1 MRCALV
7 DTNVLIGY
15 LDPDD
20 AQHDR
25 AVRGLEETLGKQTT
39 TWPVIAEAAHILG
52 RRGWRFQEALLAMIE
67 GGSLTL
73 APLTEADAPRIR
85 ALMSK
90 YRNRPMDLADATLLR
105 VAERDG
111 IDTIVSLDRDF
122 HVYRAAGIGALKILP
137 RS

>member
-1 MRCALV
+1 M
-7 DTNVLIGY
+7 
-15 LDPDD
+15 
-20 AQHDR
+20 
-25 AVRGLEETLGKQTT
+25 
-39 TWPVIAEAAHILG
+39 
-52 RRGWRFQEALLAMIE
+52 LAMID

-111 IDTIVSLDRDF
+111 IWTFLPNAFLNRYAALRSRGQILVSAAELQQVLRETQGQLAAIRVKRTMGDSSEQPLRIRTLRRDLARI
-122 HVYRAAGIGALKILP
+122 HTVIRERELKGHG
-137 RS
+137 